1 MLHILYFG
9 HLVDALDN
17 VAEDFE
23 LPQTQ
28 TTVAGL
34 CAILAERGAA
44 WHEALIGNKSLKIT
58 VNKQFVD
65 TDSLLKD
72 GDEVAFVAFMVG

>member
-9 HLVDALDN
+9 HLVDALDS

-23 LPQTQ
+23 LPQTE
-28 TTVAGL
+28 TTVADL
-34 CAILAERGAA
+34 CAILAERGAV

-58 VNKQFVD
+58 VNKQFVEA
-65 TDSLLKD
+65 DSLLQD
-72 GDEVAFVAFMVG
+72 GDEIAFVAFMVD